1 VPSLIAKSPCEDLL
15 PIEAGGV
22 KLSEYASQRV
32 TSIAP
37 FEGKERATGTALK
50 AIGLGWPKPGQSI
63 SGGGARIFWTG
74 RGQAFL
80 VGAEPAG
87 LDGLA
92 AITDQSDG
100 WARLKLEGSAAEA
113 VLARLVAL
121 DLRKAAF
128 PDGSVARTGLGH
140 MMMILRRDGADTF
153 EIMVF
158 RSMAAFAV
166 GEIHHAMAACA
177 ARATIG

>member
-1 VPSLIAKSPCEDLL
+1 MPSLISKSPCEDLL
-15 PIEAGGV
+15 PVEAGGV
-22 KLSEYASQRV
+22 KLSEYPVDRV
-32 TSIAP
+32 SSVAP
-37 FEGKERATGTALK
+37 FAGKERASGAALK

-63 SGGGARIFWTG
+63 SANGARILWTG

-100 WARLKLEGSAAEA
+100 WARLRLAGSGAET

-121 DLRKAAF
+121 DLRPGAF
-128 PDGSVARTGLGH
+128 PEGSVARTGLGH
-140 MMMILRRDGADTF
+140 MMMILRRDGADAF

-166 GEIHHAMAACA
+166 RELHHAMTACA
-177 ARATIG
+177 ARVAAG